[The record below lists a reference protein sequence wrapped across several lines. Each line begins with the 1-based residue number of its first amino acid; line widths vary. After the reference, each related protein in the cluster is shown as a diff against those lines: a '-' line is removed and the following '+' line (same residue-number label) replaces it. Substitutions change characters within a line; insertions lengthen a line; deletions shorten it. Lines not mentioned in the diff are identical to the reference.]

1 MQDLLTSLP
10 WIETLI
16 LGAYFVTVGLLSV
29 FGTHRLV
36 LMVLYFR
43 NKHRAIPLPEPLEDA
58 RCPTV
63 LVQLPIFNER
73 FVVDRLVAHVAAL
86 DWPTDRLRVQ
96 LLDDSTDDT
105 VDRSR
110 ELVSLHRRRG
120 LDIELIHRTDRTGYK
135 AGALAHGLAVDAQ
148 RGAAEFVCLLDAD
161 FVVQTDFLRRIMPP
175 IVEDGG
181 VGMVQA
187 RWAHLNREAS
197 LLCKAQ
203 AVLLDGHFVM
213 EHGAR
218 FRAGRFFNFNGTAG
232 VWRRQ
237 AIDDAGGWHGDTLTE
252 DLDLSYR
259 AQLAGWR
266 FAYLQALEV
275 PAELPE
281 DPRAFKNQQHR
292 WAKGSIQVA
301 RKLLPTIW
309 RSDQR
314 LPTKIE
320 ATFHLANNLAYP
332 LMVLLLILLPPA
344 LYVRAGRMDWVALTV
359 ELPIF
364 VLATLNLAIF
374 YALSEREVDDGWVRR
389 LPLVPFVLGLGASLT
404 PNNARAVW
412 EAVSGR
418 RSPFVRTPKSGE
430 GAVVKQY
437 RPRLTVQA
445 FVETAAGLYYL
456 VAAGFALAAGLWV
469 PLPFLVLFSSAFLLL
484 GVGSITPAFASSGAT
499 PHPGPALPVAVRT
512 RPPSPTSGRP
522 TNRPRGTT
530 STPGRRAAAGS

>member
-1 MQDLLTSLP
+1 MQDLLTSQP
-10 WIETLI
+10 WIETLV

-36 LMVLYFR
+36 LMLLYFR
-43 NKHRAIPLPEPLEDA
+43 HRDRAVPLPEPLPEA

-63 LVQLPIFNER
+63 LVQLPVFNER
-73 FVVDRLVAHVAAL
+73 FVIERLVDHVAAL
-86 DWPTDRLRVQ
+86 DWPSDRLRVQ

-105 VDRSR
+105 VDLSR
-110 ELVSLHRRRG
+110 ALVERHRRRG
-120 LDIELIHRTDRTGYK
+120 LDIEWVHRTDRTGFK
-135 AGALAHGLAVDAQ
+135 AGALAHGLELDAR
-148 RGAAEFVCLLDAD
+148 RGAAEFVALLDAD
-161 FVVQTDFLRRIMPP
+161 FVVQADFLRRIMPP
-175 IVEDGG
+175 MVDDDG

-187 RWAHLNREAS
+187 RWAHLNRDSS

-203 AVLLDGHFVM
+203 AVLLDGHFIM

-237 AIDDAGGWHGDTLTE
+237 AITDAGGWHGETLTE

-266 FAYLQALEV
+266 FVYLQALEV

-314 LPTKIE
+314 WSTKVE
-320 ATFHLANNLAYP
+320 ATFHLANNFAYP
-332 LMVLLLILLPPA
+332 LMVVLLLLLPPA
-344 LYVRAGRMDWVALTV
+344 LYVRAGRMDWVALAV

-374 YALSEREVDDGWVRR
+374 YALSEREVDDNWVRR

-404 PNNARAVW
+404 PNNARAVA
-412 EAVSGR
+412 EAVTGR

-430 GAVVKQY
+430 GATVKAY
-437 RPRLTVQA
+437 RPQLTVQA

-456 VAAGFALAAGLWV
+456 VAAGFALATGLWV
-469 PLPFLVLFSSAFLLL
+469 PLPFLILFSSAFLLL
-484 GVGSITPAFASSGAT
+484 GVGSITPAFASPAPTSGPA
-499 PHPGPALPVAVRT
+499 PALPAAVRI
-512 RPPSPTSGRP
+512 RPTAPRPGRP
-522 TNRPRGTT
+522 TTRPTTTT
-530 STPGRRAAAGS
+530 STPGRRAATGS